1 LNGNGSQLAPDGQC
15 PVCGARFRGVAI
27 CPRCGAD
34 LMPMMLLA
42 AHAYSRRQSAR
53 QSLRAGDAQAALAA
67 AEAAQEL
74 HATPQGRILKAVCDV
89 AIRAGQPQSSASH
102 APMEGRDDASIKRR
116 RSEMRLLVPSKA
128 LCLSAAILVL
138 VTAYLR
144 WGRHR
149 RT

>member
-1 LNGNGSQLAPDGQC
+1 MNDNGSQLAPDGTC
-15 PVCGARFRGVAI
+15 PVCEARFRGVAI

-42 AHAYSRRQSAR
+42 AHAYSQRQSAR
-53 QSLRAGDAQAALAA
+53 QSLRAGDAQRALAA

-89 AIRAGQPQSSASH
+89 AIRAARPQPSASY
-102 APMEGRDDASIKRR
+102 APMERRDDASSKRR
-116 RSEMRLLVPSKA
+116 RSEMRLRVSLKA

-138 VTAYLR
+138 VTAYMH

>member
-1 LNGNGSQLAPDGQC
+1 LHGNGSQPAPDGKC
-15 PVCGARFRGVAI
+15 PVCEARFRGVAI

-42 AHAYSRRQSAR
+42 AHAYSQRQSAR
-53 QSLRAGDAQAALAA
+53 QSLRAGDAQSALAA
-67 AEAAQEL
+67 AEAAQKL

-89 AIRAGQPQSSASH
+89 AIRAVQPQPSASR

-116 RSEMRLLVPSKA
+116 GSEMRLLVSWKA
-128 LCLSAAILVL
+128 FCLSAAILVL
-138 VTAYLR
+138 VTGYLH

>member
-1 LNGNGSQLAPDGQC
+1 
-15 PVCGARFRGVAI
+15 
-27 CPRCGAD
+27 
-34 LMPMMLLA
+34 MMLLA